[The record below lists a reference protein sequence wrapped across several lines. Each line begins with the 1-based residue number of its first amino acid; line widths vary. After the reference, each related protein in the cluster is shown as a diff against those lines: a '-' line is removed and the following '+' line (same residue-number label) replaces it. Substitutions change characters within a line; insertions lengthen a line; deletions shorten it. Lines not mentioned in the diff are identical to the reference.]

1 LLDLVTAKELYDIFD
16 SNITVLDV
24 AGTDFS
30 EVKHVVNGVSWY
42 GSMPGSRI
50 TATKKIQDL
59 FESYNGAR
67 TERQCWIIA
76 FVQALSKLS
85 HINSVGKEEISEYQK
100 FRTSTGVTSFD
111 PVYYAKRKIFRESL
125 APVPNDVDEFDEFD
139 ADPITGY
146 QRYYEEIEKGTFVDL
161 VHNGYRLP
169 GHHHSY
175 ESCGHFVTKS
185 CKNMSEHHNLGHGDK
200 IPLVKVPNHC
210 RRISCQECYQDSIS
224 GIAMGAVKR
233 LWSHAL
239 LKKSYLYETV
249 DDVRVYPMLKDEENP
264 KKNRR
269 YHYLE
274 KREERIFSHVVVSIP
289 KSDYH
294 LLESEKGHRKLR
306 DRVNSMLRY
315 LGIHA
320 SVNISHL
327 WRFTRG
333 LKSGYY
339 SPHLHIVGLGWIDSN
354 KVKENYNE
362 TGYIVKN
369 ISTVKEHHDLFN
381 LIRYILSH
389 SAVLENKHSVKYTGE
404 MHNTKHKDYEV
415 RENSISSYRDL
426 DLIFKK
432 YENEDDDMI
441 SVEIDVM
448 TQSEGLE
455 RTDGIRSFS
464 SRGILSY
471 DSVKTVRSMERS
483 MIKHPHV
490 IDEEY
495 DSLIP
500 GNTFNGS
507 MDSLVYGR
515 GADNDE
521 IDISFTNS
529 KDNPAKTQSIRYNK
543 TDLLYDVIHES
554 IPRDD
559 EIEPLPQLETTQ
571 YHIIKFTY
579 ASKKSVQYLILGFN
593 PNLTG
598 LCPIC
603 SERMVRVIPSP
614 TCDIKNA
621 EKYLRKVPESIVL
634 LSSQYEDWVR
644 YDYRDPINLGI
655 FYITKPCD
663 DCDIDE
669 CVECGKFG
677 YDDKREPIKSKFFN
691 SLTADERLQ
700 YDVDCYLLKAIPQFW
715 DREGHKPDSDE
726 MIGLLNG
733 FLNQKYIEQ
742 SEFGYGSQK
751 LEVFS

>member
-1 LLDLVTAKELYDIFD
+1 LIDDVVTYTELSEFLE
-16 SNITVLDV
+16 SNIVIMDV
-24 AGTDFS
+24 AGESFEKIVDT
-30 EVKHVVNGVSWY
+30 VNNMSWY
-42 GSMPGSRI
+42 GKIPDLKISADEKIHDLLDSDSRV
-50 TATKKIQDL
+50 
-59 FESYNGAR
+59 R
-67 TERQCWIIA
+67 TERQAWIIA
-76 FVQALSKLS
+76 YLQACVKLS
-85 HINSVGKEEISEYQK
+85 NLDYETDTDVSRYQK
-100 FRTSTGVTSFD
+100 FRISTGVTSFD
-111 PVYYAKRKIFRESL
+111 PAYYVKREIFRKSL
-125 APVPNDVDEFDEFD
+125 TLDPNDVDEFDD
-139 ADPITGY
+139 DPLTGY
-146 QRYYEEIEKGTFVDL
+146 QRYYEEIEKGTFVNL

-175 ESCGHFVTKS
+175 ASCGHFVTKS
-185 CKNMSEHHNLGHGDK
+185 CKNMSEHRNLGHGDK

-210 RRISCQECYQDSIS
+210 RRISCQECYQDSIK
-224 GIAMGAVKR
+224 GIAMNAVDR

-239 LKKSYLYETV
+239 LKKSYLYETIEKP
-249 DDVRVYPMLKDEENP
+249 DMVYPLLRDENNP

-294 LLESEKGHRKLR
+294 YLESEKGQRKIR
-306 DRVNSMLRY
+306 DNINSMLKY
-315 LGIHA
+315 LGIHGA
-320 SVNISHL
+320 VRISHL
-327 WRFTRG
+327 WRFQKG

-339 SPHLHIVGLGWIDSN
+339 SPHLHVVGLGWIDPSR
-354 KVKENYNE
+354 VKENYE
-362 TGYIVKN
+362 QTGYIIKN
-369 ISTVKEHHDLFN
+369 VSTIKKRHDLFN
-381 LIRYILSH
+381 LVRYILSH
-389 SAVLENKHSVKYTGE
+389 SAVLGTKHSVQYIGE
-404 MHNTKHKDYEV
+404 MHNTKFRSHNI
-415 RENSISSYRDL
+415 RENSVSSLRDL
-426 DLIFKK
+426 DMIFKK
-432 YENEDDDMI
+432 YENSDDDMLSI
-441 SVEIDVM
+441 EIDVM
-448 TQSEGLE
+448 KQSEGPDQA
-455 RTDGIRSFS
+455 DGIRSFS
-464 SRGILSY
+464 SKCILSY
-471 DSVKTVRSMERS
+471 DSVKSVRGMERTA
-483 MIKHPHV
+483 IKYPHI

-500 GNTFNGS
+500 GNVFHGS
-507 MDSLVYGR
+507 RDNLVYGR
-515 GADNDE
+515 GNDNDE
-521 IDISFTNS
+521 IDPSFINS

-559 EIEPLPQLETTQ
+559 EIEPPPQLETMQ
-571 YHIIKFTY
+571 YHVIKFTNIL
-579 ASKKSVQYLILGFN
+579 KKSVQYLILGFDQ
-593 PNLTG
+593 NLGG

-603 SERMVRVIPSP
+603 SERMVRVIPSQ
-614 TCDIKNA
+614 TCNIENA
-621 EKYLRKVPESIVL
+621 EKYLRKIPESIVL
-634 LSSQYEDWVR
+634 LSSRHEDWVR